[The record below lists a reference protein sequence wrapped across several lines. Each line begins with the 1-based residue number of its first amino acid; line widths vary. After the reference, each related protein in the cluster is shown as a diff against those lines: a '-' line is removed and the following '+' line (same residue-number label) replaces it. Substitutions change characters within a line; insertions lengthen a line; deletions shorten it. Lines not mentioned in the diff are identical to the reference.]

1 MSKSSINSISLTYG
15 EMAFSATLLARA
27 MIHGQESRSRNRIVN
42 LLKDKVA
49 EFNKERQ
56 ELINK
61 FGAKGKDGKLKETE
75 GNYVIEDKK
84 GFEKEINE
92 LVENFKGVFDIL
104 PSNRD
109 DFISAKGTLDRVEID
124 MNYADEEMKKVISDK
139 LGEI

>member
-1 MSKSSINSISLTYG
+1 
-15 EMAFSATLLARA
+15 
-27 MIHGQESRSRNRIVN
+27 

-124 MNYADEEMKKVISDK
+124 MNYADEEMKIVISDK